1 MSDRQ
6 ANETAAYRALEILES
21 IDDLFYTVDR
31 EWRLTYLT
39 LPTAKFWGVDRE
51 AVIGRVVWDLFPHV
65 DFPATEGYRIFQKAY
80 TQRIVVEDEFFS
92 IALQRWIRV
101 TLYPTPDGGLI
112 VYHRDISEKHAAD
125 EERERLLEVVRQL
138 SEERGRLMAVAGH
151 DLRQPLQA
159 LSYCLEKLSRL
170 VVSERDQKVFQLA
183 MTAFNSMMLD
193 LDMLAIGS
201 QLDRDI
207 APKLEE
213 IELGRFLR
221 DQAAIWSFHAEAKGL
236 KLRLVQPHLTIVSD
250 PGMLRTILHNLVGN
264 AIKYTSSGTIL
275 VGCRRRQ
282 GFVAIEVIDR
292 GLGIP
297 DALQAQIFEAFK
309 QLDNSQGLGLGLSI
323 VRRTAE
329 RLGHKIEMN
338 SIQGQGSRFAVVVPL
353 NKAR

>member
-1 MSDRQ
+1 MSDRK

-39 LPTAKFWGVDRE
+39 VPTAKFWGVNRD

-65 DFPATEGYRIFQKAY
+65 NFPATEGYRIFQKAY
-80 TQRIVVEDEFFS
+80 TQRVVVEDEFFS

-112 VYHRDISEKHAAD
+112 VYHRDISEKHAAE
-125 EERERLLEVVRQL
+125 EERERLLDVVRQL

-159 LSYCLEKLSRL
+159 LSYCLDKLSRL
-170 VVSERDQKVFQLA
+170 VISERDQKVFKLA

-201 QLDRDI
+201 QLDQDI
-207 APKLEE
+207 APKLEV
-213 IELGRFLR
+213 IDLGSFLR
-221 DQAAIWSFHAEAKGL
+221 AQADIWSFHAEAKDL
-236 KLRLVQPHLTIVSD
+236 KLRLVQPHLSIVSD
-250 PGMLRTILHNLVGN
+250 LGMLRTILHNLVGN

-275 VGCRRRQ
+275 VGVRRRR
-282 GFVAIEVIDR
+282 GVASIEVIDR

-297 DALQAQIFEAFK
+297 EALQAQIFQAFK
-309 QLDNSQGLGLGLSI
+309 QLDNHSHGLGLGLSI

-329 RLGHKIEMN
+329 RLGHKIEMTSN
-338 SIQGQGSRFAVVVPL
+338 KGQGSRFAVVVPIH
-353 NKAR
+353 R